1 MYLQSIKSNLS
12 PLILLLSM
20 LFNATSVG
28 SYVTP
33 KIVFQVGNRSFTS
46 EFVVVVVF
54 NKNTSMQIALIKN
67 RDLSAHQVPKL

>member
-1 MYLQSIKSNLS
+1 MYLQSIKSNSSL
-12 PLILLLSM
+12 LILLVSM

-33 KIVFQVGNRSFTS
+33 KIVFQVWNRSFTS
-46 EFVVVVVF
+46 EFFVVVF
-54 NKNTSMQIALIKN
+54 NKNIFMQIALIKK

>member
-1 MYLQSIKSNLS
+1 MYLQSIKSNSSL
-12 PLILLLSM
+12 LILLLSM

-46 EFVVVVVF
+46 EFFVVVF
-54 NKNTSMQIALIKN
+54 NKNIFMQIALIKK